1 MKFIIYV
8 PEDYIR
14 LLAKDFM
21 PRLKDNSLEAVID
34 VMSKR
39 LPVKDVCSNRGV
51 TRQSLDKNIK
61 AVEEMVYKIS
71 RYKEE
76 TNEYL
81 GN

>member
-1 MKFIIYV
+1 MYV

-14 LLAKDFM
+14 LLVKDFM
-21 PRLKDNSLEAVID
+21 PRLKDNSIEAVID

-39 LPVKDVCSNRGV
+39 LLGKDVCNNRGV

-61 AVEEMVYKIS
+61 SIEDLVCKIS

-76 TNEYL
+76 TK
-81 GN
+81 

>member
-14 LLAKDFM
+14 LLTKDFM

-39 LPVKDVCSNRGV
+39 LLVKNVCSNRGV

-61 AVEEMVYKIS
+61 SIEDLVCKIS

-76 TNEYL
+76 TNANL

>member
-1 MKFIIYV
+1 MKFTLYV

-14 LLAKDFM
+14 LLVKDFM
-21 PRLKDNSLEAVID
+21 PRIKDNSVEAVID

-76 TNEYL
+76 TNEHL

>member
-1 MKFIIYV
+1 MKFIMYV

-14 LLAKDFM
+14 LLVKDFM
-21 PRLKDNSLEAVID
+21 PRLKDNSIEAVID

-39 LPVKDVCSNRGV
+39 LLGKDVCNNREV

-61 AVEEMVYKIS
+61 SIEDLVCKIS

-76 TNEYL
+76 TK
-81 GN
+81 

>member
-1 MKFIIYV
+1 MKFTIYV

-14 LLAKDFM
+14 LLVKDFM
-21 PRLKDNSLEAVID
+21 PRIKDNSVEAVID
-34 VMSKR
+34 VVSKR

-76 TNEYL
+76 TNANL

>member
-1 MKFIIYV
+1 MKFTLYV

-14 LLAKDFM
+14 LLVKDFM
-21 PRLKDNSLEAVID
+21 PRIKDSSVEAVID

-61 AVEEMVYKIS
+61 AIEEMVYKIS

-76 TNEYL
+76 TNEHL

>member
-1 MKFIIYV
+1 MKFIMYV

-14 LLAKDFM
+14 LLVKDFM
-21 PRLKDNSLEAVID
+21 PRLKDNSIEAVID

-39 LPVKDVCSNRGV
+39 LLGKDVCNNRGV

-61 AVEEMVYKIS
+61 SIEDLVCKIS

-76 TNEYL
+76 TK
-81 GN
+81 

>member
-14 LLAKDFM
+14 LLVKDFM
-21 PRLKDNSLEAVID
+21 PRIKDNSVEAVID
-34 VMSKR
+34 VVSKR

-61 AVEEMVYKIS
+61 AVEEIIYKIS

-76 TNEYL
+76 TK
-81 GN
+81 